1 MTTAAVVSRS
11 SFTAT
16 IHAADG
22 LRFLARARCA
32 ERLTQQLVSY
42 IVARCDAVLWPAVA
56 AEVRSLVRDRQLR
69 AAIDLYFA
77 RVGERWDEEYLH
89 VEGYL
94 VGSTCSSLTE

>member
-1 MTTAAVVSRS
+1 MSTPAVFPQS

-32 ERLTQQLVSY
+32 ERLTEQVVSY
-42 IVARCDAVLWPAVA
+42 VLARCDKVLWPAVA
-56 AEVRSLVRDRQLR
+56 AQVRSLVREQRLR
-69 AAIDLYFA
+69 AAVDLYFTH
-77 RVGERWDEEYLH
+77 VGERWDEEYLD

-94 VGSTCSSLTE
+94 IGSHCASLTG